1 MKTSFTPGP
10 WHEGSG
16 NGFGSV
22 FADTGRMRYENGTV
36 LYPIATICQGW
47 AENEDAA
54 NAKLIA
60 AAPDLLQALQNIA
73 RSDEFNGGTFVLELQ
88 QIARDAIAKA
98 TGAA

>member
-1 MKTSFTPGP
+1 MSAYTKGNWRIHPYSSTSVDAP
-10 WHEGSG
+10 SIR
-16 NGFGSV
+16 NV
-22 FADTGRMRYENGTV
+22 
-36 LYPIATICQGW
+36 IAACGGW
-47 AENEDAA
+47 GDNTRDVRPEQEA